1 MSFGAAVWARLPVA
15 MRLGFT
21 TACSISVALVTVTAV
36 ASSAP
41 VTICPLPER
50 ARSINAAMAP
60 NAQCSAVP
68 KSTQLAIA
76 R

>member
-1 MSFGAAVWARLPVA
+1 MSDGAAVWPRLPLA
-15 MRLGFT
+15 TRSGLA

-41 VTICPLPER
+41 VTIWPLPER
-50 ARSINAAMAP
+50 WRSISAAIVP
-60 NAQCSAVP
+60 KAQCSAVP
-68 KSTQLAIA
+68 KSTQLTIA